1 MKRNENYFRSLS
13 EFIKNK
19 SEFTMRVALLAN
31 IKPEKNVAQ
40 WHEQFEDDTFAEWDS
55 IETIEAVRN
64 ALASHPEVE
73 CEIVEAI
80 PEIALP
86 RLMVRK
92 YDIVFNIAEGMRG
105 AAREAQFPAVMEML
119 GIPYTGSG
127 PLTLAIAL
135 DKARTKEVLSYQG
148 IPVARF
154 TTSED
159 TAATLAKLLP
169 ETGYPVVVKPL
180 SEGSSKGVKNS
191 SFVKNDEELR
201 AEIRRIGSDYNQPA
215 IIEEFLPGREF
226 TVAVLGNG
234 KDARVLPIVEI
245 QLSELPPEANGIY
258 SYEAKWIYDVRD
270 NPLDIFSCPADLAP
284 ELQKEIEETV
294 LATYRVLDC
303 KDWSRI
309 DVRLDRNG
317 KPNIIEV
324 NPLPGILP
332 KIEDNSCF
340 PKAARTA
347 GMNYNET
354 MLAVLS
360 AGCERY
366 GIKF

>member
-1 MKRNENYFRSLS
+1 
-13 EFIKNK
+13 
-19 SEFTMRVALLAN
+19 MRVALLAN
-31 IKPEKNVAQ
+31 IKPKENVTAPDGP
-40 WHEQFEDDTFAEWDS
+40 FGDDTYAEWDH
-55 IETIEAVRN
+55 IETVQAVCD
-64 ALASHPEVE
+64 ALNSDPNVN

-86 RLMVRK
+86 RLMVRA

-105 AAREAQFPAVMEML
+105 ASREAQFPAVMEML
-119 GIPYTGSG
+119 GIAYTGSG
-127 PLTLAIAL
+127 PLTLATAL
-135 DKARTKEVLSYQG
+135 DKARTKEVLQHHG

-154 TTSED
+154 TTSSD
-159 TAATLAKLLP
+159 TQAMLAGLLP
-169 ETGYPVVVKPL
+169 GSEFPVVVKPL

-191 SFVKNDEELR
+191 SFAKNNAELR
-201 AEIRRIGSDYNQPA
+201 AEIGRIASDYDQPA

-245 QLSELPPEANGIY
+245 RLSELPAEANGIY

-270 NPLDIFSCPADLAP
+270 NPLDIFTCPAKLTP
-284 ELQKEIEETV
+284 ELEKEISETV
-294 LATYRVLDC
+294 LRTFHVLDC

-309 DVRLDRNG
+309 DVRLDSHG
-317 KPNIIEV
+317 KPNIIEI

-332 KIEDNSCF
+332 NPEDNSCF

-347 GMNYNET
+347 GMSYNET
-354 MLAVLS
+354 MLAVLK
-360 AGCERY
+360 AGCRRY
-366 GIKF
+366 GIAFPAND

>member
-1 MKRNENYFRSLS
+1 
-13 EFIKNK
+13 
-19 SEFTMRVALLAN
+19 MRVALLAN
-31 IKPEKNVAQ
+31 IKPQQNVTQ

-55 IETIEAVRN
+55 IETIEAVRS
-64 ALASHPEVE
+64 ALASNPEIE

-80 PEIALP
+80 PDIALP

-105 AAREAQFPAVMEML
+105 TAREAQFPAVMEML

-135 DKARTKEVLSYQG
+135 DKARTKEVLAHHG
-148 IPVARF
+148 IPVATF

-159 TAATLAKLLP
+159 TDATLAKLLP
-169 ETGYPVVVKPL
+169 GTEYPVVVKPL

-191 SFVKNDEELR
+191 SFVKKDDELR
-201 AEIRRIGSDYNQPA
+201 SEIQRIKSDYNQAA

-234 KDARVLPIVEI
+234 AKAKVLPIVEI
-245 QLSELPPEANGIY
+245 KFSELPKEANGIY

-270 NPLDIFSCPADLAP
+270 NPLDIFSCPADLTQ
-284 ELQKEIEETV
+284 ELKKEIEDAV
-294 LATYRVLDC
+294 LKTYHALDC

-347 GMNYNET
+347 GMNYNQT
-354 MLAVLS
+354 MLAVLQS
-360 AGCERY
+360 GCERY
-366 GIKF
+366 GIKFPANN

>member
-1 MKRNENYFRSLS
+1 
-13 EFIKNK
+13 
-19 SEFTMRVALLAN
+19 MRVALLAN
-31 IKPEKNVAQ
+31 IKPKENVTSPAGP
-40 WHEQFEDDTFAEWDS
+40 FADDTFAEWDS
-55 IETIEAVRN
+55 LETVQAVCD
-64 ALASHPEVE
+64 ALASDPNVE
-73 CEIVEAI
+73 CEIVEAV

-105 AAREAQFPAVMEML
+105 ASREAQFPAVLEML

-135 DKARTKEVLSYQG
+135 DKARTKEVLAHHG

-154 TTSED
+154 TTSSD
-159 TAATLAKLLP
+159 TDAVLAKLLP
-169 ETGYPVVVKPL
+169 GAEFPIVVKPL

-191 SFVKNDEELR
+191 SFVTSDAELR
-201 AEIRRIGSDYNQPA
+201 AEIRRIASSYDQPA

-234 KDARVLPIVEI
+234 KEARVLPIVEI
-245 QLSELPPEANGIY
+245 QLSELPAEANGIY
-258 SYEAKWIYDVRD
+258 SYEAKWIYDVRE
-270 NPLDIFSCPADLAP
+270 NPLDIFSCPADLTD
-284 ELQKEIEETV
+284 ELRQDITETV
-294 LATYRVLDC
+294 LKTYRVLDC
-303 KDWSRI
+303 RDWSRI

-317 KPNIIEV
+317 KANIIEV

-332 KIEDNSCF
+332 NPEDNSCF

-347 GMNYNET
+347 GMSYNET
-354 MLAVLS
+354 MLAVLK
-360 AGCERY
+360 AGCKRY
-366 GIKF
+366 GIKFSAND

>member
-1 MKRNENYFRSLS
+1 
-13 EFIKNK
+13 
-19 SEFTMRVALLAN
+19 MRVALLAN
-31 IKPEKNVAQ
+31 IKPQGNVT
-40 WHEQFEDDTFAEWDS
+40 FEDDTFAEWDS
-55 IETIEAVRN
+55 AETINAVRD
-64 ALASHPEVE
+64 ALASHPDIE

-119 GIPYTGSG
+119 GIAYTGSG
-127 PLTLAIAL
+127 PLTLATAL
-135 DKARTKEVLSYQG
+135 DKARTKEVLTHHG
-148 IPVARF
+148 IPTAKF
-154 TTSED
+154 ITTVD
-159 TAATLAKLLP
+159 TSATLNELLP
-169 ETGYPVVVKPL
+169 GTEYPVVVKPL

-191 SFVKNDEELR
+191 SFVKNDTELR
-201 AEIRRIGSDYNQPA
+201 AEIQRIKSDYDQPA
-215 IIEEFLPGREF
+215 IVEEFLSGREF

-234 KDARVLPIVEI
+234 INARVLPIVEI
-245 QLSELPPEANGIY
+245 KLSELPAEANGIY
-258 SYEAKWIYDVRD
+258 SYEAKWIYDVTD
-270 NPLDIFSCPADLAP
+270 NPLDIFSCPADLTP
-284 ELQKEIEETV
+284 ELKQEISETV
-294 LATYRVLDC
+294 LKTYHALDC

-309 DVRLDRNG
+309 DVRLDQNG

-354 MLAVLS
+354 MLAVLR

-366 GIKF
+366 GLKLSAKD

>member
-1 MKRNENYFRSLS
+1 
-13 EFIKNK
+13 
-19 SEFTMRVALLAN
+19 MRVALLAN
-31 IKPEKNVAQ
+31 IKPRQNVTH

-55 IETIEAVRN
+55 IETIEAVRD
-64 ALASHPEVE
+64 ALASHPDVE
-73 CEIVEAI
+73 CEIVEAV
-80 PEIALP
+80 PEIAIP
-86 RLMVRK
+86 RLMVRA

-105 AAREAQFPAVMEML
+105 ASREAQFPAIMEML

-135 DKARTKEVLSYQG
+135 DKARTKEVLAHYK
-148 IPVARF
+148 IPVASF
-154 TTSED
+154 TTSAD
-159 TAATLAKLLP
+159 TSATLAKLLP
-169 ETGYPVVVKPL
+169 DAEYPVVVKPL

-191 SFVKNDEELR
+191 SFVKNDAELR
-201 AEIRRIGSDYNQPA
+201 AEIHRIGSAYNQAA

-226 TVAVLGNG
+226 TVAVIGNG
-234 KDARVLPIVEI
+234 HGAKVLPIVEI
-245 QLSELPPEANGIY
+245 QLSELPAEANGIY

-270 NPLDIFSCPADLAP
+270 NPLDIFTCPAVLSQ
-284 ELQKEIEETV
+284 ELEKEISETV
-294 LATYRVLDC
+294 LKTYRVLDC

-317 KPNIIEV
+317 IPNIIEV

-332 KIEDNSCF
+332 KPEDNSCF

-347 GMNYNET
+347 GMNYNQT
-354 MLAVLS
+354 MLAVLR

-366 GIKF
+366 GLVLPK

>member
-1 MKRNENYFRSLS
+1 
-13 EFIKNK
+13 
-19 SEFTMRVALLAN
+19 MRIALLAN
-31 IKPEKNVAQ
+31 IKPKENVTSPGGP
-40 WHEQFEDDTFAEWDS
+40 FGDDTYAEWDS
-55 IETIEAVRN
+55 VETVQAVCD
-64 ALASHPEVE
+64 ALNSDPNVE
-73 CEIVEAI
+73 CEIVEAV
-80 PEIALP
+80 PEVALP

-127 PLTLAIAL
+127 PLTLATAL
-135 DKARTKEVLSYQG
+135 DKARTKEVLQHHG
-148 IPVARF
+148 ISVATF
-154 TTSED
+154 VTSSD
-159 TAATLAKLLP
+159 TEATLTKLLP
-169 ETGYPVVVKPL
+169 ETEYPVVVKPL

-191 SFVKNDEELR
+191 SFAKNDAELR
-201 AEIRRIGSDYNQPA
+201 AEIRRISEDYDQPA
-215 IIEEFLPGREF
+215 IVEEFLPGREF
-226 TVAVLGNG
+226 TVAVLGNR

-245 QLSELPPEANGIY
+245 KLSELPAEANGIY

-270 NPLDIFSCPADLAP
+270 NPLDIFSCPADLIP
-284 ELQKEIEETV
+284 ELKKEIEETV
-294 LATYRVLDC
+294 LNTYRVLDC

-332 KIEDNSCF
+332 NAEDNSCF

-354 MLAVLS
+354 MLAVLR
-360 AGCERY
+360 AGCKRY
-366 GIKF
+366 GIKMTQ

>member
-1 MKRNENYFRSLS
+1 
-13 EFIKNK
+13 
-19 SEFTMRVALLAN
+19 MRVALLAN
-31 IKPEKNVAQ
+31 IKPDDNVTSPGGP
-40 WHEQFEDDTFAEWDS
+40 FGDDTYAEWDS
-55 IETIEAVRN
+55 LETVQAVCD
-64 ALASHPEVE
+64 ALNSHPDVE
-73 CEIVEAI
+73 AEIVEALAA
-80 PEIALP
+80 IAIP
-86 RLMVRK
+86 RLMVRA

-105 AAREAQFPAVMEML
+105 ASREAQFPAVMEML

-127 PLTLAIAL
+127 LLTLATAL
-135 DKARTKEVLSYQG
+135 DKARTKEVLQHHQ

-154 TTSED
+154 TTSSD
-159 TAATLAKLLP
+159 TDTTLAKLLP
-169 ETGYPVVVKPL
+169 GVNYPVVVKPL

-191 SFVKNDEELR
+191 SFAQNDKDLS
-201 AEIRRIGSDYNQPA
+201 AEILRISEDYSQSA

-234 KDARVLPIVEI
+234 SDTQVLPIVEI
-245 QLSELPPEANGIY
+245 RLSELPSEANGIY

-270 NPLDIFSCPADLAP
+270 NPLDIFSCPADLTP
-284 ELQKEIEETV
+284 ELKREIEKTV

-309 DVRLDRNG
+309 DVRLDSSG

-347 GMNYNET
+347 GMDYDKT
-354 MLAVLS
+354 MLAVLR
-360 AGCERY
+360 AGCKRY
-366 GIKF
+366 GIQLA

>member
-1 MKRNENYFRSLS
+1 
-13 EFIKNK
+13 
-19 SEFTMRVALLAN
+19 MRVALLAN
-31 IKPEKNVAQ
+31 IKPKENVTN
-40 WHEQFEDDTFAEWDS
+40 WSDQFADDTFAEWDS
-55 IETIEAVRN
+55 IETVQAVCD
-64 ALASHPEVE
+64 ALNSHPDVE
-73 CEIVEAI
+73 CEIVEAV

-105 AAREAQFPAVMEML
+105 ASREAQFPAVMEML

-127 PLTLAIAL
+127 PLTLATAL
-135 DKARTKEVLSYQG
+135 DKARTKEVLMHHG
-148 IPVARF
+148 IPVAKF
-154 TTSED
+154 TTSRD
-159 TAATLAKLLP
+159 TQASLAMLLP
-169 ETGYPVVVKPL
+169 DSEYPVVVKPL

-191 SFVKNDEELR
+191 SFVNNDAELR
-201 AEIRRIGSDYNQPA
+201 AEIQRIGSDYDQPA

-226 TVAVLGNG
+226 TVAVLGN
-234 KDARVLPIVEI
+234 DANARVLPIVEI
-245 QLSELPPEANGIY
+245 KLSELPKEANGIY

-270 NPLDIFSCPADLAP
+270 NPLDIFACPADLTS
-284 ELQKEIEETV
+284 ELQKEITETV
-294 LATYRVLDC
+294 LRTYNVLDC

-317 KPNIIEV
+317 TPNIIEV

-354 MLAVLS
+354 MLAVLR
-360 AGCERY
+360 AGCQRY
-366 GIKF
+366 GIKLSAND

>member
-1 MKRNENYFRSLS
+1 
-13 EFIKNK
+13 
-19 SEFTMRVALLAN
+19 MRVALLAN
-31 IKPEKNVAQ
+31 IKPQGKVTNWAS
-40 WHEQFEDDTFAEWDS
+40 QFEDDMFAEWDS
-55 IETIEAVRN
+55 IETVQAVCD
-64 ALASHPEVE
+64 ALNSHPDVE

-105 AAREAQFPAVMEML
+105 ASREAQFPAVMEML

-135 DKARTKEVLSYQG
+135 DKARTKEVLEHHK

-154 TTSED
+154 ATSND
-159 TAATLAKLLP
+159 TAAMLAKLLP
-169 ETGYPVVVKPL
+169 EAEYPVVVKPL

-191 SFVKNDEELR
+191 SFVKNDTELR
-201 AEIRRIGSDYNQPA
+201 AEIRRIAADYNQA
-215 IIEEFLPGREF
+215 SIIEEYLPGREF

-234 KDARVLPIVEI
+234 KNAQVLPIVEI
-245 QLSELPPEANGIY
+245 QLSELPTEANGIY

-270 NPLDIFSCPADLAP
+270 NPLDIFSCPADLTS
-284 ELQKEIEETV
+284 ELQEEITQTV
-294 LATYRVLDC
+294 LETFRVLDC

-317 KPNIIEV
+317 RPNIIEV

-332 KIEDNSCF
+332 NPEDNSCF

-347 GMNYNET
+347 GMNYTET
-354 MLAVLS
+354 MIAVLR

-366 GIKF
+366 GIKLSATTNN

>member
-1 MKRNENYFRSLS
+1 
-13 EFIKNK
+13 
-19 SEFTMRVALLAN
+19 MRVALLAN
-31 IKPEKNVAQ
+31 IKPKENVTN
-40 WHEQFEDDTFAEWDS
+40 WSDQFADDTFAEWDS
-55 IETIEAVRN
+55 IETVQAVCD
-64 ALASHPEVE
+64 ALNSHFDVK

-80 PEIALP
+80 PEVALP

-105 AAREAQFPAVMEML
+105 ASREAQFPAIMEML

-127 PLTLAIAL
+127 PLTLATAL
-135 DKARTKEVLSYQG
+135 DKARTKEVLQHHG
-148 IPVARF
+148 IPVAKF
-154 TTSED
+154 TTSSD
-159 TAATLAKLLP
+159 TEATLAKLLP
-169 ETGYPVVVKPL
+169 ETEYPVMVKPL

-191 SFVKNDEELR
+191 SFAKNDNELR
-201 AEIRRIGSDYNQPA
+201 AEIGRIGSDYNQPA

-234 KDARVLPIVEI
+234 KGAQVLPIVEI
-245 QLSELPPEANGIY
+245 RLSELPEEANGIY

-270 NPLDIFSCPADLAP
+270 NPLDIFSCPADLTT
-284 ELQKEIEETV
+284 ELKQEITEIV
-294 LATYRVLDC
+294 LKTFQTLDC

-317 KPNIIEV
+317 KANIIEV

-332 KIEDNSCF
+332 DPEDNSCF

-347 GMNYNET
+347 GMSYNET
-354 MLAVLS
+354 LLAVLR
-360 AGCERY
+360 AGSKRY
-366 GIKF
+366 GLKFSAND

>member
-1 MKRNENYFRSLS
+1 
-13 EFIKNK
+13 
-19 SEFTMRVALLAN
+19 MRVALLAN
-31 IKPEKNVAQ
+31 IKPKENVTSPGGP
-40 WHEQFEDDTFAEWDS
+40 FGDDTFAEWDS
-55 IETIEAVRN
+55 IDTVQAVCD
-64 ALASHPEVE
+64 ALNSHPVVE
-73 CEIVEAI
+73 CEIVEAV

-105 AAREAQFPAVMEML
+105 ASREAQFPAVMEML
-119 GIPYTGSG
+119 GIAYTGSG

-135 DKARTKEVLSYQG
+135 DKARTKEVLEHHG

-154 TTSED
+154 TTSSD
-159 TAATLAKLLP
+159 TEATLAKLLP
-169 ETGYPVVVKPL
+169 EAEFPVVVKPL

-191 SFVKNDEELR
+191 SFVKNDSELR
-201 AEIRRIGSDYNQPA
+201 SEIRRIGSDYDQAA

-234 KDARVLPIVEI
+234 ANAQVLPIVEI
-245 QLSELPPEANGIY
+245 RLSELPSEANGIY
-258 SYEAKWIYDVRD
+258 SYEAKWIYDVSD
-270 NPLDIFSCPADLAP
+270 NPLDIFSCPADLTP
-284 ELQKEIEETV
+284 ELKQDITDTV
-294 LATYRVLDC
+294 LKAYRVLEC
-303 KDWSRI
+303 RDWSRI

-317 KPNIIEV
+317 KANIIEV

-354 MLAVLS
+354 MLAVLQ

-366 GIKF
+366 GIKFSSKD